1 MATDFRPRRPDGPAR
16 GQAEYIN
23 WKEAPAMGSHMH
35 NLAATSSG
43 GGGSYTFLIVIVVLF
58 GLLYFV
64 MIRPQRNR
72 QRQAQQMQNTVQP
85 GQRVRTTAGMY
96 ATVVDADD
104 QDVVLEVA
112 PGVHMRFLRRAV
124 METLPDDDGSAGPE
138 MASTGTAGTDAADG
152 TFPEHT
158 PEDTAAGSTPDGPAP
173 AEHLNGSAPGS
184 AAPGTTGTGSTAA
197 DHTAQDERTAD

>member
-1 MATDFRPRRPDGPAR
+1 
-16 GQAEYIN
+16 
-23 WKEAPAMGSHMH
+23 MGNMDY
-35 NLAATSSG
+35 LAAATG
-43 GGGSYTFLIVIVVLF
+43 GSGSYTFLIVIVVLF

-72 QRQAQQMQNTVQP
+72 QRQAQQMQNTVRP

-124 METLPDDDGSAGPE
+124 METLPDDDGPA
-138 MASTGTAGTDAADG
+138 AADAAADDTAAGTGAPDG
-152 TFPEHT
+152 TFHEQT
-158 PEDTAAGSTPDGPAP
+158 PEDTAAGSTTDAPAP

-184 AAPGTTGTGSTAA
+184 TAPGTTGTGSTAA

>member
-1 MATDFRPRRPDGPAR
+1 
-16 GQAEYIN
+16 
-23 WKEAPAMGSHMH
+23 MGNMH
-35 NLAATSSG
+35 YLAASSS

-64 MIRPQRNR
+64 MIRPQRNK
-72 QRQAQQMQNTVQP
+72 QRQAQAMQNTVRP

-124 METLPDDDGSAGPE
+124 METLPDEDGTSGLDLDG
-138 MASTGTAGTDAADG
+138 TDTAGTDAADSSFDEPG
-152 TFPEHT
+152 SPQG
-158 PEDTAAGSTPDGPAP
+158 TAAEGTTDAP
-173 AEHLNGSAPGS
+173 ASEHLNGSSPGS
-184 AAPGTTGTGSTAA
+184 TSPGSTAA

>member
-1 MATDFRPRRPDGPAR
+1 MATDFRPCRPPRPAR
-16 GQAEYIN
+16 GQAELIN
-23 WKEAPAMGSHMH
+23 WKEAPAMGNMH
-35 NLAATSSG
+35 YLAASSS

-64 MIRPQRNR
+64 MIRPQRNK
-72 QRQAQQMQNTVQP
+72 QRQAAAMQNTVRP

-124 METLPDDDGSAGPE
+124 METLPDDDGTAGPDL
-138 MASTGTAGTDAADG
+138 GTEAADSS
-152 TFPEHT
+152 FDEPEP
-158 PEDTAAGSTPDGPAP
+158 PEDTSAEGTTDAP
-173 AEHLNGSAPGS
+173 ASEHLNGSSPGS
-184 AAPGTTGTGSTAA
+184 TAPGSTAA
-197 DHTAQDERTAD
+197 DHTAKDERTAD

>member
-1 MATDFRPRRPDGPAR
+1 
-16 GQAEYIN
+16 
-23 WKEAPAMGSHMH
+23 MGNMH
-35 NLAATSSG
+35 YLAASSS

-64 MIRPQRNR
+64 MIRPQRNK
-72 QRQAQQMQNTVQP
+72 QRQAQAMQNTVRP

-124 METLPDDDGSAGPE
+124 METLPDEDGTSGLDLDG
-138 MASTGTAGTDAADG
+138 TDTAGTDAADSSFDEPG
-152 TFPEHT
+152 SPQG
-158 PEDTAAGSTPDGPAP
+158 TAAEGTTDAP
-173 AEHLNGSAPGS
+173 ASEHLNGSSPGS
-184 AAPGTTGTGSTAA
+184 TPPGSTAA